1 MQRIKKD
8 TPAQRGLVVGI
19 MLFGLII
26 AFNTASLQS
35 LQMSANSIFSGQ
47 QSASAKMPSSKPYWY
62 GGGCS
67 NNTQVLQN
75 SGARTFI
82 DVKPQYVKGFL
93 AFWVSESF
101 SNNLWAQ
108 VGYYIY
114 RSSVPIGFYQIW
126 NMTPREEVSTGTT
139 TLRPGMHSFSF
150 VLLSGGKLAFK
161 VDEVTFASYNIGQV
175 SSSASYPLCSL
186 SEEGYSPAPFSFSPV
201 TFKVAMQVLRSGT
214 WSDVNFAN
222 SFGNSWGIEGQMQN
236 SSLPT
241 NEIVVGSNLNIIP
254 SSSQLWA

>member
-1 MQRIKKD
+1 MQRIRKNI
-8 TPAQRGLVVGI
+8 PAQRGLAVGI
-19 MLFGLII
+19 LLFALII
-26 AFNTASLQS
+26 AFNTAPLQS

-47 QSASAKMPSSKPYWY
+47 QSASTKMSSSKPYWY

-82 DVKPQYVKGFL
+82 DVEPQYVRAFL

-114 RSSVPIGFYQIW
+114 GSSVPIGFYQIW
-126 NMTPREEVSTGTT
+126 NMTPREEVSAGTT
-139 TLRPGMHSFSF
+139 ALRPGLHSFSF
-150 VLLSGGKLAFK
+150 VLGSGGKLAFN
-161 VDEVTFASYNIGQV
+161 VDDLTFGSYNIGKV
-175 SSSASYPLCSL
+175 SSSTSYPLCSL
-186 SEEGYSPAPFSFSPV
+186 SEEGYSAAPFSFSPV

-214 WSDVNFAN
+214 WSDANFA
-222 SFGNSWGIEGQMQN
+222 
-236 SSLPT
+236 
-241 NEIVVGSNLNIIP
+241 
-254 SSSQLWA
+254 